1 MHWKT
6 TLPFAVSYTAAR
18 TKKIRIA
25 LEEKKKEKTLV
36 QEKTKKT
43 STRRPYTPSPFPY
56 IPDPITL
63 LRMTFISDPENM
75 KTSEK

>member
-6 TLPFAVSYTAAR
+6 MLPFAVSYTAAQ
-18 TKKIRIA
+18 TKKIRIVC
-25 LEEKKKEKTLV
+25 EEKKKEKTLV
-36 QEKTKKT
+36 QETTKKT
-43 STRRPYTPSPFPY
+43 STQRPYTPSPFSL

>member
-6 TLPFAVSYTAAR
+6 TLPFAVSHTAAR
-18 TKKIRIA
+18 TKKIRIVY
-25 LEEKKKEKTLV
+25 EEKKKEKVLV
-36 QEKTKKT
+36 QETTKKT
-43 STRRPYTPSPFPY
+43 STRRPYTPSPFPL

-63 LRMTFISDPENM
+63 LHMMFISDPENM